1 MNAGIRETAESRRR
15 RGKTGRQ
22 PSRAEQRHM
31 FETAMQQWEDQGMQD
46 GSKVGWRDEM
56 PNGVKAQ
63 ETGEEPAAGVVPA
76 ERRRSNEV
84 RL

>member
-1 MNAGIRETAESRRR
+1 
-15 RGKTGRQ
+15 
-22 PSRAEQRHM
+22 M